1 MIFIAN
7 LSMIFY
13 GIYLNNQVYGSGE
26 KIVGAGVLVF
36 CFIFLPLFLY
46 YRYRNKNIEDY
57 IYKD

>member
-1 MIFIAN
+1 
-7 LSMIFY
+7 MIFY

-26 KIVGAGVLVF
+26 KIVGAGVLFF
-36 CFIFLPLFLY
+36 CFVFLPLFLY